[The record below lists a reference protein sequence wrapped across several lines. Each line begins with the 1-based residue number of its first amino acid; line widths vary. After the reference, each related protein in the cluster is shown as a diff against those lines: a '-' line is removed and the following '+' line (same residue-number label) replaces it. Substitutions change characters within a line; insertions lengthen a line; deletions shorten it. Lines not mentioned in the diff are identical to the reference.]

1 MLDTTT
7 LTVKIKDRLGSLGYN
22 SFVTTDDKAIS
33 YLIGKVETNIK
44 HWCNIDDIP
53 ECLEYVV
60 IERVCGEFLL
70 DKASFNQL
78 DETLVE
84 TLVKSTKL
92 GDTEINYQVGATT
105 PLDILRSQCK
115 NMIAYGLSD
124 LKAHRRLE
132 W

>member
-7 LTVKIKDRLGSLGYN
+7 LTVKIKNRLGALGYN
-22 SFVTTDDKAIS
+22 TLVTTDDTNIL
-33 YLIGKVETNIK
+33 YLIEKVGANIK
-44 HWCNIDDIP
+44 HWCNIDEIP
-53 ECLEYVV
+53 ECLEHVV

-70 DKASFNQL
+70 EKASFNQL
-78 DETLVE
+78 DESIIEPLI
-84 TLVKSTKL
+84 KSTKL

-115 NMIAYGLSD
+115 NLTSYGLSD
-124 LKAHRRLE
+124 LKAHRRLV

>member
-1 MLDTTT
+1 MLDVTT
-7 LTVKIKDRLGSLGYN
+7 LTEEIKNRLTSLGYTITD
-22 SFVTTDDKAIS
+22 VDDKSIKFH
-33 YLIGKVETNIK
+33 IEKVEHYIL
-44 HWCNIDDIP
+44 HWCSIDEIP
-53 ECLEYVV
+53 SCLKYVV

-70 DKASFNQL
+70 EKASFNQL
-78 DETLVE
+78 DDSIVS

-115 NMIAYGLSD
+115 NMTTYGLSD
-124 LKAHRRLE
+124 LYAHRRLP

>member
-7 LTVKIKDRLGSLGYN
+7 LTVKIKDRLNSLGYN
-22 SFVTTDDKAIS
+22 SLVANDDKTIS
-33 YLIGKVETNIK
+33 YLIGKVGANIK

-53 ECLEYVV
+53 ECLECVV

-78 DETLVE
+78 DETLVGE
-84 TLVKSTKL
+84 LVKSTKI
-92 GDTEINYQVGATT
+92 GDTETNYQVGATT

-115 NMIAYGLSD
+115 NMTSYGLSD
-124 LKAHRRLE
+124 LKAHRRLK

>member
-22 SFVTTDDKAIS
+22 SLVVTDDKTIP
-33 YLIGKVETNIK
+33 YLIGKVEANIK
-44 HWCNIDDIP
+44 HWCNIEEVP
-53 ECLEYVV
+53 KCLEYVV

-78 DETLVE
+78 DDALVE

-115 NMIAYGLSD
+115 NMTSYGLSE
-124 LKAHRRLE
+124 LKAHRRLK

>member
-1 MLDTTT
+1 MLDVTT
-7 LTVKIKDRLGSLGYN
+7 LTAEIKERLTSLGY
-22 SFVTTDDKAIS
+22 TATDADDKSIKF
-33 YLIGKVETNIK
+33 LLNKVEQYIL
-44 HWCNIDDIP
+44 HWCNIDEVP
-53 ECLEYVV
+53 ECLKYVV

-70 DKASFNQL
+70 EKASFNQL
-78 DETLVE
+78 DDSIVS

-115 NMIAYGLSD
+115 NMTSYGLSD
-124 LKAHRRLE
+124 LKAHRRLA

>member
-7 LTVKIKDRLGSLGYN
+7 LTVKIKDRLESLGYK
-22 SFVTTDDKAIS
+22 SLVDSDDKTVS
-33 YLIGKVETNIK
+33 YLIGKVEANIK

-115 NMIAYGLSD
+115 NMTSYGLSD
-124 LKAHRRLE
+124 LKAHRRLA

>member
-1 MLDTTT
+1 MLDATT
-7 LTVKIKDRLGSLGYN
+7 LNSKIQDRLESLGYM
-22 SFVTTDDKAIS
+22 SLVDSDEKTIS
-33 YLIGKVETNIK
+33 YLIGKVEANIK
-44 HWCNIDDIP
+44 HWCNIDDVP

-78 DETLVE
+78 DDTLVE

-115 NMIAYGLSD
+115 NMTSYGLSE
-124 LKAHRRLE
+124 LKAHRRLK

>member
-1 MLDTTT
+1 MLDVTT
-7 LTVKIKDRLGSLGYN
+7 LTEEIKNRLTTLGYLASN
-22 SFVTTDDKAIS
+22 ADDKSIKFQ
-33 YLIGKVETNIK
+33 IEKVEQYIL
-44 HWCNIDDIP
+44 HWCNIDEVQD
-53 ECLEYVV
+53 CLKYVV

-70 DKASFNQL
+70 EKASFNQL

-84 TLVKSTKL
+84 SLVKSTKI

-115 NMIAYGLSD
+115 NMTSYGLSD
-124 LKAHRRLE
+124 LKAHRRIA

>member
-1 MLDTTT
+1 MLDITT
-7 LTVKIKDRLGSLGYN
+7 LTAEIKERLTSLGYT
-22 SFVTTDDKAIS
+22 TTDADNKSIQFQ
-33 YLIGKVETNIK
+33 LNKVEENIK
-44 HWCNIDDIP
+44 HWCNIDEVPD
-53 ECLEYVV
+53 CLKYVV

-78 DETLVE
+78 DEALVGS
-84 TLVKSTKL
+84 LVKSTKI

-115 NMIAYGLSD
+115 NMTSYGKTELI
-124 LKAHRRLE
+124 AHRRVS

>member
-1 MLDTTT
+1 MLDVTT
-7 LTVKIKDRLGSLGYN
+7 LIAEIKERLTSLGY
-22 SFVTTDDKAIS
+22 TATDADDKSIKFQ
-33 YLIGKVETNIK
+33 LNKVEQYIL
-44 HWCNIDDIP
+44 HWCNIDEVPD
-53 ECLEYVV
+53 CLKYVV

-78 DETLVE
+78 DETLVNS
-84 TLVKSTKL
+84 LIKSTKI

-115 NMIAYGLSD
+115 NMTSYGLSD
-124 LKAHRRLE
+124 LKAHRRLS